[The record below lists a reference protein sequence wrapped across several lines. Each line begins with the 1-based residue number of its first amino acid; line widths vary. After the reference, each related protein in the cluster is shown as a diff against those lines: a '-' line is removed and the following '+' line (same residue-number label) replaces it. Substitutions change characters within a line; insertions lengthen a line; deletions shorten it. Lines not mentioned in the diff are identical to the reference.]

1 MYVPFDSL
9 EDSARVWIYQA
20 GRKLSESE
28 KSTISEML
36 SAFTHQWV
44 AHGNPLRTSFAIF
57 HDQFIVLAA
66 DEEFEMASGCSIDGA
81 VRTIQQINNQF
92 GLSLFD
98 RTKVAFLKDEIVVVD
113 KSDLVKSLELGIWK
127 HDTATFNNVLGTKG
141 DLSKQWIVP
150 ASQTWLKRYLPY
162 RQAGVTKITV

>member
-20 GRKLSESE
+20 GRKLTESE
-28 KSTISEML
+28 KNTISESL

-44 AHGNPLRTSFAIF
+44 AHGNPLKTSFKIF

-66 DEEFEMASGCSIDGA
+66 DENFEQASGCSIDGA

-98 RTKVAFLKDEIVVVD
+98 RTKVAFLKEEIVVVASGD
-113 KSDLVKSLELGIWK
+113 ILKSLEQGTWK
-127 HDTATFNNVLGTKG
+127 SDTPTFNNVLTTKG
-141 DLSKQWIVP
+141 DLTKHWIIP
-150 ASQTWLKRYLPY
+150 ASQTWLKRYL
-162 RQAGVTKITV
+162 TKIAV